1 MTLTSESENYV
12 IDGGGDTCIRA
23 TGKCTIDT
31 DFDAPVNI
39 QFVNCGHCIRAEGRA
54 AIHLITEG
62 TAACEDAL
70 VDAIHTRGNAE
81 IEVQAGER
89 IIFSAAEDGIDA
101 SGNSG
106 VHLSLMADDQ
116 VDDQADDQAPDTP
129 ISVTGG
135 VAGIHAQGNA
145 TVDIAGE
152 CTVEGT
158 TENLTQS
165 GNASVTTTCDL

>member
-1 MTLTSESENYV
+1 M
-12 IDGGGDTCIRA
+12 
-23 TGKCTIDT
+23 
-31 DFDAPVNI
+31 
-39 QFVNCGHCIRAEGRA
+39 NCGHCIRAEGHA

-62 TAACEDAL
+62 TVACEDAL
-70 VDAIHTRGNAE
+70 EEGIHTRGNAE

-89 IIFSAAEDGIDA
+89 IVFSAAEDGMDA

-106 VHLSLMADDQ
+106 VHLSLIADDQ
-116 VDDQADDQAPDTP
+116 VDDQTDNQAPDTP

-135 VAGIHAQGNA
+135 VVGINAQGHA
-145 TVDIAGE
+145 TIDSAGE
-152 CTVEGT
+152 CTVAGT